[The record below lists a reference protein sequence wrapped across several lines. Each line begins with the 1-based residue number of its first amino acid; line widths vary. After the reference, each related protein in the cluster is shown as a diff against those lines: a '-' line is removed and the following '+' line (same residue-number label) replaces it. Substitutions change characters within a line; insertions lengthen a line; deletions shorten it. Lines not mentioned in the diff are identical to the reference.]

1 MKKTKRILIPFVLA
15 AVAALVFSC
24 IEFREIIWPTN
35 PKANETFEIK
45 LKVHLTPE
53 TERTGRFVLAF
64 VVPKKWNVAETVQ
77 AKYSATQLQVKG
89 QLVTVTD
96 EPMTLAGDYT
106 EPTTGMPYASAMLS
120 KYGVLGNTGPVEWI
134 VLRGSTVIDV
144 NGGGTHPD
152 TNAEVTISFKAGPTN
167 IKFFSAFATCLDDNG
182 FNDANAGEYL
192 LSYDQNDPDAH
203 PETIQVTGGTGND
216 DFTILHFVSTTPQTF
231 RYGDYVSIDFVSAI
245 IDSKG
250 NLIQTEL
257 YGEPQVYL
265 HGICTLADGRVV
277 EGPKT
282 LMTRSGEDTY
292 FKYIYPKSYFGVGE
306 NAEIKAMKVWFD
318 NPDGTKVAKGDDGVG
333 FDVFQA
339 DK

>member
-1 MKKTKRILIPFVLA
+1 MKKNRHIFAIFALVA
-15 AVAALVFSC
+15 AAALVFSC

-35 PKANETFEIK
+35 PKANDTFEIK

-53 TERTGRFVLAF
+53 TERTGRFLLAF
-64 VVPKKWNVAETVQ
+64 VVPKKWNVAETIQ
-77 AKYSATQLQVKG
+77 AKYSATQVQVKG
-89 QLVTVTD
+89 QLITITD
-96 EPMTLAGDYT
+96 EAMTLAGDYT
-106 EPTTGMPYASAMLS
+106 EPTTGMPYSSAMLS

-144 NGGGTHPD
+144 NGAGTHPD
-152 TNAEVTISFKAGPTN
+152 TNAEVTISFKTGPTN

-192 LSYDQNDPDAH
+192 LSYEQGKEDQH

-216 DFTILHFVSTTPQTF
+216 DYTILHFVSTTPQTF
-231 RYGDYVSIDFVSAI
+231 RFGDYVSIDFVSAI

-250 NLIQTEL
+250 QLVKTEL

-265 HGICTLADGRVV
+265 HGVCTLADGRTV

-306 NAEIKAMKVWFD
+306 NAVITSMKVWFD
-318 NPDGTKVAKGDDGVG
+318 NPDGTKVAKGDEGDGY
-333 FDVFQA
+333 DVFQA